1 MKYLEVVERDGR
13 YVATLAEA
21 EEPRPG
27 AGEVLVRVAASGLN
41 RADLAQIA
49 GRYPPPPG
57 ESPILGLE
65 VSGTVAG
72 SGRPVCAILA
82 GGGHAEVVAVPE
94 GQVFPAPRAV
104 SLIHAAAIPEAFL
117 TAFVNLVMEA
127 GLRPQESLL
136 VHAGASGVG
145 LAAIGLGKLLG
156 ARVAATT
163 RTEEKVPAL
172 REAGAD
178 LAINTSAEDFAG
190 AIERHWGASSVDV
203 VLDPV
208 GAATL
213 SGDLRLLATGGRV
226 VFLATLSGARAELDI
241 VALMGKR
248 ARVIGT
254 MLRARSRKEK
264 AGIVARFEK
273 EALPAFDAGRLRV
286 AVDAVYPPE
295 EAGAAFT
302 RMRENRNI
310 GKILLD
316 WSSRQ
321 STVDSKSAAPTA
333 DC

>member
-1 MKYLEVVERDGR
+1 MKFLEVSERDGG
-13 YVATLAEA
+13 YVARLSEA

-27 AGEVLVRVAASGLN
+27 PGEVLVRVAASGLN
-41 RADLAQIA
+41 RADLMQIA

-65 VSGTVAG
+65 VSGTLADT
-72 SGRPVCAILA
+72 GRPVCAILA
-82 GGGHAEVVAVPE
+82 GGGHAEAVAVPE
-94 GQVFPAPRAV
+94 GQVFLAPRSM
-104 SLIHAAAIPEAFL
+104 SLAHAAAIPEAFL
-117 TAFVNLVMEA
+117 TAFVNLVVEA
-127 GLRPQESLL
+127 GLRPGESLL

-163 RTEEKVPAL
+163 RTEEKIAAL

-178 LAINTSAEDFAG
+178 LVIHTPAEDFAV
-190 AIERHWGASSVDV
+190 AVERHWGASSVGV

-226 VFLATLSGARAELDI
+226 VFLATMSGARAELDI
-241 VALMGKR
+241 AALIGKR
-248 ARVIGT
+248 ARVIGST
-254 MLRARSRKEK
+254 LRARSRKEK

-273 EALPAFDAGRLRV
+273 EVLPAFDAGRLRV
-286 AVDAVYPPE
+286 AIDSVYPPE

-302 RMRENRNI
+302 RMRENRNA

-316 WSSRQ
+316 WSRRG
-321 STVDSKSAAPTA
+321 
-333 DC
+333 